1 MVINLS
7 TNLARE
13 NTNPCKIFNIFFMK
27 KTLILFCAFF
37 CFFGLV
43 QLVHSADID
52 PFTFA
57 VLGDIQ
63 GETQAYP
70 SVLDSECQWIVDNAS
85 SNNIQAV
92 FSMGDLTENTNDAEF
107 QIARTNCFDKLK
119 TAGIVNIPTMGNH
132 DYDTMFLDSSRDDT
146 FYNEYFGASY
156 FAGDSWY
163 VANYNG
169 DNANY
174 YSKFTVG
181 TRRFLVL
188 DLEFFPLPATV
199 AWANSIINA
208 NPSYEIIVVTHA
220 YLKETGTLF
229 QHDDLY
235 GPETYGLSADSSSG
249 QDLWDNLISNTT
261 NVRAVLSGHDICS
274 PNYAFI
280 PATTTSGSV
289 VNQLFTNY
297 QCADNGGDGWVGLL
311 TLDTSAETG
320 TMEYYRT
327 YAPSGLGYD
336 ATTFLMSWPTVAD
349 TTLPTVD
356 DFTLPVS
363 VQNSLTISVSSFVA
377 TDDIGVTD
385 YLLTESSTAPTPE
398 DSGWSSS
405 VPTIYTFS
413 TPGDKTL
420 YAWVKDA
427 AGNVSISLSASVS
440 IVMRRSARTSGSYIG
455 HTVFPSIL
463 TTPIIPTINDIP
475 AKISYNFGTT
485 ILRNGSSG
493 NAVKE
498 LQRFLNQVLN
508 LNLVVDGR
516 LGPKTVAVIKKW
528 QRLNELVVDGL
539 VGPKTKAKMNAVN
552 N

>member
-1 MVINLS
+1 V
-7 TNLARE
+7 
-13 NTNPCKIFNIFFMK
+13 
-27 KTLILFCAFF
+27 
-37 CFFGLV
+37 
-43 QLVHSADID
+43 
-52 PFTFA
+52 
-57 VLGDIQ
+57 VLGDLQ
-63 GETQAYP
+63 AETEAYP
-70 SVLDSECQWIVDNAS
+70 SVLTSECQWIVDNVS
-85 SNNIQAV
+85 SNNIKAV
-92 FSMGDLTENTNDAEF
+92 FSMGDLTENANDVEF

-119 TAGIVNIPTMGNH
+119 TAGIINIPTMGNH
-132 DYDTMFLDSSRDDT
+132 DYDTMLTNSSRADT
-146 FYNEYFGASY
+146 LYNQYFGASY
-156 FAGDSWY
+156 FTGDSWY

-169 DNANY
+169 DNVNY

-188 DLEFFPLPATV
+188 DLDFFPLPATV

-220 YLKETGTLF
+220 YLKKTGTLF

-235 GPETYGLSADSSSG
+235 GPETYGLSADSNSG

-261 NVRAVLSGHDICS
+261 NVRVILSGHDICS
-274 PNYAFI
+274 PNYAFT

-311 TLDTSAETG
+311 TLNTSATNG
-320 TMEYYRT
+320 TMRYYRT

-336 ATTFLMSWPTVAD
+336 ATTYLMSWPTVID

-356 DFTLPVS
+356 VFTLPS
-363 VQNSLTISVSSFVA
+363 SIQNSLTIPVLNFTA
-377 TDDIGVTD
+377 TDDIGVTG
-385 YLLTESSTAPTPE
+385 YLLTESSIPPISE

-405 VPTIYTFS
+405 APTVYTFL
-413 TPGDKTL
+413 TDGPKTL

-440 IVMRRSARTSGSYIG
+440 IVIPEPVRTSGSYVRHVI
-455 HTVFPSIL
+455 FSSNI
-463 TTPIIPTINDIP
+463 TTPIVPTTNNISD
-475 AKISYNFGTT
+475 KISYNFGTT
-485 ILRNGSSG
+485 ILRKGSSG

-508 LNLVVDGR
+508 LNLVIDGK
-516 LGPKTVAVIKKW
+516 LGPKTIFIVKKW
-528 QRLNELVVDGL
+528 QKLNGLVADGI